1 MKKIKNILS
10 QASTQKTLMQEK
22 MIQHGQTKST
32 STKEDLVQAV
42 DSLFLKLE
50 LAYHYQFYKVFG
62 TDEKLREG
70 KKLWALS
77 LKNLPP
83 DIILKGIENVII
95 SQSYLPTLTDLLK
108 ACNDINKNDGFPSV
122 EEAYLEARRSYQP
135 RKKFNWSHPIIF
147 YTGKKVGWDIL
158 NERDT
163 KETFTLFK
171 NTFITFKKEAQKGK
185 RFSIQNNENKK
196 TLKPFNKSLFKKLRN
211 KYKV

>member
-1 MKKIKNILS
+1 
-10 QASTQKTLMQEK
+10 
-22 MIQHGQTKST
+22 MIHHGQTKST
-32 STKEDLVQAV
+32 STKENLVQAV

-171 NTFITFKKEAQKGK
+171 NTFISLKKEAQKGK

-211 KYKV
+211 KHKI

>member
-32 STKEDLVQAV
+32 STKENLVQAV

-135 RKKFNWSHPIIF
+135 RKKFNWSHPIVF

-171 NTFITFKKEAQKGK
+171 NTFISLKKEAQKGK

-211 KYKV
+211 KHKV

>member
-1 MKKIKNILS
+1 
-10 QASTQKTLMQEK
+10 MQEK

-32 STKEDLVQAV
+32 STKENLVQAV

-135 RKKFNWSHPIIF
+135 RKKFNWSHPIVF

>member
-1 MKKIKNILS
+1 
-10 QASTQKTLMQEK
+10 MQEK
-22 MIQHGQTKST
+22 MIHHGQTKST

-171 NTFITFKKEAQKGK
+171 NTFISLKKEAQKGK

>member
-22 MIQHGQTKST
+22 MIHHGQTKST
-32 STKEDLVQAV
+32 STKENLVQAV

-171 NTFITFKKEAQKGK
+171 NTFISLKKEAQKGK

-211 KYKV
+211 KHKV

>member
-1 MKKIKNILS
+1 
-10 QASTQKTLMQEK
+10 

-122 EEAYLEARRSYQP
+122 EEAYMEARRSYQP
-135 RKKFNWSHPIIF
+135 RKKFNWSHPIVF

-171 NTFITFKKEAQKGK
+171 NTFISLKKEAQKGK

-211 KYKV
+211 KHKV

>member
-1 MKKIKNILS
+1 
-10 QASTQKTLMQEK
+10 

-32 STKEDLVQAV
+32 STKENLVQAV

-135 RKKFNWSHPIIF
+135 RKKFNWSHPIVF

-171 NTFITFKKEAQKGK
+171 NTFISLKKKAQKGK

>member
-1 MKKIKNILS
+1 
-10 QASTQKTLMQEK
+10 

-32 STKEDLVQAV
+32 STKENLVQAV

>member
-1 MKKIKNILS
+1 
-10 QASTQKTLMQEK
+10 MQEK

-135 RKKFNWSHPIIF
+135 RKKFNWSHPIVF

-171 NTFITFKKEAQKGK
+171 NTFISFKKEAQKGK

>member
-1 MKKIKNILS
+1 
-10 QASTQKTLMQEK
+10 
-22 MIQHGQTKST
+22 MIHHGQTKST

-135 RKKFNWSHPIIF
+135 RKKFNWSHPIVF

>member
-1 MKKIKNILS
+1 
-10 QASTQKTLMQEK
+10 MQEK

-158 NERDT
+158 IERDT

-171 NTFITFKKEAQKGK
+171 NTFISLKKEAQKGK
-185 RFSIQNNENKK
+185 KFSIQNDENKK

>member
-1 MKKIKNILS
+1 
-10 QASTQKTLMQEK
+10 
-22 MIQHGQTKST
+22 MIHHGQTKST
-32 STKEDLVQAV
+32 STKENLVQAV

-171 NTFITFKKEAQKGK
+171 NTFISLKKEAQKGK

-211 KYKV
+211 KHKV

>member
-1 MKKIKNILS
+1 
-10 QASTQKTLMQEK
+10 

-70 KKLWALS
+70 KKLWAVS

-108 ACNDINKNDGFPSV
+108 ACDNINKNDGFPSV

-135 RKKFNWSHPIIF
+135 RKKFNWSHPIVF

-171 NTFITFKKEAQKGK
+171 NTFISLKKKAQKGK
-185 RFSIQNNENKK
+185 RFSIQNDENKK

>member
-135 RKKFNWSHPIIF
+135 RKKFNWSHPIVF

-171 NTFITFKKEAQKGK
+171 NTFISLKKEAQKGK

-211 KYKV
+211 KHKV

>member
-1 MKKIKNILS
+1 
-10 QASTQKTLMQEK
+10 

-32 STKEDLVQAV
+32 STKENLVQAV

-77 LKNLPP
+77 LKNLSP

-135 RKKFNWSHPIIF
+135 RKKFNWSHPIVF

-171 NTFITFKKEAQKGK
+171 NTFISLKKEAQKGK

-196 TLKPFNKSLFKKLRN
+196 ILKPFNKSLFKKLRN
-211 KYKV
+211 KHKV

>member
-1 MKKIKNILS
+1 
-10 QASTQKTLMQEK
+10 
-22 MIQHGQTKST
+22 MIQHGQTKSP
-32 STKEDLVQAV
+32 STKENLVQAV

-135 RKKFNWSHPIIF
+135 RKKFNWSHPIVF

-171 NTFITFKKEAQKGK
+171 NTFISLKKEAQKGK

-196 TLKPFNKSLFKKLRN
+196 ILKPFNKSLFKKLRN
-211 KYKV
+211 KHKV

>member
-1 MKKIKNILS
+1 
-10 QASTQKTLMQEK
+10 

-70 KKLWALS
+70 KKLWAVS

-108 ACNDINKNDGFPSV
+108 ACDNINKNDGFPSV

-135 RKKFNWSHPIIF
+135 RKKFNWSHPIVF

-171 NTFITFKKEAQKGK
+171 NTFISLKKKAQKGK

>member
-1 MKKIKNILS
+1 
-10 QASTQKTLMQEK
+10 MQEK

-32 STKEDLVQAV
+32 STKENLVQAV

-77 LKNLPP
+77 LKNLSP

-135 RKKFNWSHPIIF
+135 RKKFNWSHPIVF

-171 NTFITFKKEAQKGK
+171 NTFISLKKEAQKGK

-211 KYKV
+211 KHKV

>member
-1 MKKIKNILS
+1 
-10 QASTQKTLMQEK
+10 
-22 MIQHGQTKST
+22 MIHHGQTKST
-32 STKEDLVQAV
+32 STKENLVQAV

-171 NTFITFKKEAQKGK
+171 NTFISLKKEAQKGK

-196 TLKPFNKSLFKKLRN
+196 ILKPFNKSLFKKLRN
-211 KYKV
+211 KHKV

>member
-1 MKKIKNILS
+1 
-10 QASTQKTLMQEK
+10 MQEK

-135 RKKFNWSHPIIF
+135 RKKFNWSHPIVF

-171 NTFITFKKEAQKGK
+171 NTFISLKKEAQKGK

>member
-1 MKKIKNILS
+1 
-10 QASTQKTLMQEK
+10 MQEK

-32 STKEDLVQAV
+32 STKEDLVKAI

-70 KKLWALS
+70 KKLWAVS

-135 RKKFNWSHPIIF
+135 RKKFNWSHPIVF

-171 NTFITFKKEAQKGK
+171 NTFISLKKEAQKGK

-196 TLKPFNKSLFKKLRN
+196 TLKPFSKSLFKKLRN

>member
-1 MKKIKNILS
+1 
-10 QASTQKTLMQEK
+10 MQEK

-122 EEAYLEARRSYQP
+122 EEAYMEARRSYQP
-135 RKKFNWSHPIIF
+135 RKKFNWSHPIVF

-171 NTFITFKKEAQKGK
+171 NTFISLKKEAQKGK

-211 KYKV
+211 KHKV

>member
-10 QASTQKTLMQEK
+10 QASTQKTLIQEK

-135 RKKFNWSHPIIF
+135 RKKFNWSHPIVF

-171 NTFITFKKEAQKGK
+171 NTFISLKKKAQKGK
-185 RFSIQNNENKK
+185 RFSIQNDENKK

>member
-1 MKKIKNILS
+1 
-10 QASTQKTLMQEK
+10 MQEK

-32 STKEDLVQAV
+32 STKENLVQAV

-135 RKKFNWSHPIIF
+135 RKKFNWSHPIVF

-185 RFSIQNNENKK
+185 RFSIQNDENKK

>member
-1 MKKIKNILS
+1 
-10 QASTQKTLMQEK
+10 

-108 ACNDINKNDGFPSV
+108 ACDNINKNDGFPSV

-135 RKKFNWSHPIIF
+135 RKKFNWSHPIVF
-147 YTGKKVGWDIL
+147 YTGKKVGWNLL

-171 NTFITFKKEAQKGK
+171 NTFISLKKEAQKGK

>member
-1 MKKIKNILS
+1 
-10 QASTQKTLMQEK
+10 MQEK
-22 MIQHGQTKST
+22 MIHHGQTKST
-32 STKEDLVQAV
+32 STKENLVQAV

-171 NTFITFKKEAQKGK
+171 NTFISLKKEAQKGK

-211 KYKV
+211 KHKI

>member
-1 MKKIKNILS
+1 
-10 QASTQKTLMQEK
+10 MQEK

-70 KKLWALS
+70 KKLWAVS

-108 ACNDINKNDGFPSV
+108 ACDDINKNDGFPSV

-135 RKKFNWSHPIIF
+135 RKKFNWSHPVVF

-171 NTFITFKKEAQKGK
+171 NTFISLKKKAQKGK
-185 RFSIQNNENKK
+185 RFSIQNDENKK